1 MNPKLSEPYHQ
12 KGNILVIQPEL
23 KTKHEMAVWTSQ
35 NTIHCLCYQDSI
47 IKMRNRDILLEEE
60 QEQEEHRKEQEQE
73 KQ

>member
-1 MNPKLSEPYHQ
+1 M
-12 KGNILVIQPEL
+12 
-23 KTKHEMAVWTSQ
+23 KTKHEMAEWTSQ